1 MDENFCELFPG
12 ESSDSPFFQFGEAKL
27 GVERKAKRFVGS
39 RIPSMGNRCY
49 ANASS
54 RFIMSNH
61 DANAM
66 KYLSISILILF
77 LFLCRLVSGQDKSLT
92 GNEIVAKHLVAVGG
106 KEALLK
112 LKTRVA
118 LGTVK
123 KESEADAELA
133 IFSELPNRI
142 SANYRFEKY
151 DWKLRSDGTKVI
163 FFPPISRKLYM
174 ITDKYNEMLASGLM
188 FNSVTLSNVL
198 TEAESS
204 GVKFE
209 AKGTR
214 KLHGRA
220 AYVVEVKR
228 GKGDAFR
235 LYFDAEDFMWVRTD
249 YGHVTISKQMGAFT
263 NDAVFHGEDEIGI
276 DFYIETSDF
285 RNVDGIK
292 LPFKFEQVIT
302 YPILQQ
308 KIVGTIS
315 DAI

>member
-1 MDENFCELFPG
+1 AVSLPVLE
-12 ESSDSPFFQFGEAKL
+12 
-27 GVERKAKRFVGS
+27 ERNQGFRATVTKHRT
-39 RIPSMGNRCY
+39 
-49 ANASS
+49 
-54 RFIMSNH
+54 
-61 DANAM
+61 
-66 KYLSISILILF
+66 ISLLIL
-77 LFLCRLVSGQDKSLT
+77 LSLCGLASGQDKLT
-92 GNEIVAKHLVAVGG
+92 GNEIINRHLAAVGG
-106 KEALLK
+106 REALAK

-123 KESEADAELA
+123 KENEAEAELA
-133 IFSELPNRI
+133 IFSELPNRV

-151 DWKLRSDGTKVI
+151 DWKLRYDGTKVI
-163 FFPPISRKLYM
+163 FFPPISRKLYG

-198 TEAESS
+198 TEAESG

-209 AKGTR
+209 AKGSK
-214 KLHGRA
+214 KLHGRP

-249 YGHVTISKQMGAFT
+249 YGRVTISKQMGAFT
-263 NDAVFHGEDEIGI
+263 NDVAFHGEDEIGI

-302 YPILQQ
+302 YPILQ
-308 KIVGTIS
+308 
-315 DAI
+315 